1 MHACNIL
8 NHSKVQ
14 LMVLLIIDVSVILF
28 ELTHSRL
35 VWHFSEFSTQWLRLI
50 KKMRSLTFRTIDH
63 LSKLITPALVCTLIF
78 FSLNRL
84 L

>member
-1 MHACNIL
+1 MHACDIL

-28 ELTHSRL
+28 ELTHSL
-35 VWHFSEFSTQWLRLI
+35 
-50 KKMRSLTFRTIDH
+50 
-63 LSKLITPALVCTLIF
+63 
-78 FSLNRL
+78 FSLAL